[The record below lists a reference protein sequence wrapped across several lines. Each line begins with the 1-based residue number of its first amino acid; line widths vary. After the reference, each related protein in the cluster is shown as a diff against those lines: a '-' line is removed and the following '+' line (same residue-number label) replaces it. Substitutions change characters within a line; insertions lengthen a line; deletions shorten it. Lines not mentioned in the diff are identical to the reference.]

1 MNMAPPE
8 SLTPNEAGSIDSSVV
23 DGIASG
29 VNKGQEIPETIKR
42 PESNGN
48 EMLKRAEL
56 LADPRVMGSH
66 PLSASEIVA
75 SIKSGNPVGLEHMT
89 LGSSDIGE
97 PIVIYLDD
105 FGQVQHH
112 KVTTAQWMGMKEAR
126 SLNRQRVAMHVEEKR
141 LLDEK
146 KNELKPQFD
155 ASLDEVDDPAYQA
168 LLRSRF
174 EEDPDKAMSQLVT
187 HLQNKRRDEEK
198 AMADVQMQLENEA
211 LNNANQRSTVFTKTL
226 QQGLTDAN
234 AVYQQS
240 LNNLQANPDV
250 AAANMTHAERKYHA
264 GIGAATYGPKSGRQA
279 LLSPSSLG
287 PMKMEAY
294 KAWIKYLSMG
304 GVDGTPYHFP
314 HPAADPNSILSQ
326 GGDMLAQL
334 NSVAASLGW
343 QGVLTEDDLPDIV
356 TALNSYYNV
365 HGEAIQIQTLQAK
378 VDELQKQLDSNL
390 PLNQDLI
397 KADIEQAK
405 SEMALDRNKDGVVE
419 SWERDAAS
427 PVETARADQVRGA
440 HAKQR
445 GEAVM
450 SAIDRTI
457 EAQSANQ
464 EKVATIKDR
473 LDEVG
478 KELYQMREDGMEAD
492 PRYGRLTDE
501 MSELEAQLNVLES
514 SDPVGTAESEATK
527 IVEALGFK
535 AEGSVEDDD
544 YVSALDA
551 YGNYLRAGLADDA
564 TDEEKERYKNA
575 ESIASQLKALGDLIQ

>member
-1 MNMAPPE
+1 MADENNINIANGLSDPNLPE
-8 SLTPNEAGSIDSSVV
+8 PTMSLGTEGKQDTAPVNGSDRQVSLGGYGGVNWQEIAPTSFAERIDAVYGTGNPAGTMAWSVV
-23 DGIASG
+23 SDI
-29 VNKGQEIPETIKR
+29 
-42 PESNGN
+42 
-48 EMLKRAEL
+48 
-56 LADPRVMGSH
+56 D
-66 PLSASEIVA
+66 
-75 SIKSGNPVGLEHMT
+75 GNPVLVTE
-89 LGSSDIGE
+89 
-97 PIVIYLDD
+97 DD
-105 FGQVQHH
+105 RGQLQSI
-112 KVTTAQWMGMKEAR
+112 KTTPSHAATVLTQQSRYAT
-126 SLNRQRVAMHVEEKR
+126 AMEENAKAKIA
-141 LLDEK
+141 LSKK
-146 KNELKPQFD
+146 KNELKPQFK

-174 EEDPDKAMSQLVT
+174 EENPDQAMSQLVT
-187 HLQNKRRDEEK
+187 HLQTKRRDEEK
-198 AMADVQMQLENEA
+198 AIEDVQMQLENEA
-211 LNNANQRSTVFTKTL
+211 LNNANQRSTVFTGNL
-226 QQGLTDAN
+226 QRGLTDAN
-234 AVYQQS
+234 TVYQQS

-294 KAWIKYLSMG
+294 KAWIKHLSMG

-314 HPAADPNSILSQ
+314 HPTGDPTFLSQ
-326 GGDMLAQL
+326 SGDMLAQL

-343 QGVLTEDDLPDIV
+343 QGVLTQDDLPEIV

-397 KADIEQAK
+397 KADIEQAQSEMK

-440 HAKQR
+440 HTQKR

-450 SAIDRTI
+450 GAIDRTM

-464 EKVATIKDR
+464 KKIENKKKEIDEIKDK
-473 LDEVG
+473 LFE
-478 KELYQMREDGMEAD
+478 MREKGYE
-492 PRYGRLTDE
+492 TD
-501 MSELEAQLNVLES
+501 SHYIELDNKAIDLENELKVLES
-514 SDPVGTAESEATK
+514 SDPVGTATSEATK

-535 AEGSVEDDD
+535 AEGNVEDDD
-544 YVSALDA
+544 YVSALEA
-551 YGNYLRAGLADDA
+551 WKNYIDAGLADDA

-575 ESIASQLKALGDLIQ
+575 ESIASQLKALRDLIK

>member
-1 MNMAPPE
+1 MADEMNMNIANALSAPDIPE
-8 SLTPNEAGSIDSSVV
+8 PKMELGGGTQDTTPASGNDRQVSLGGYGGVNWQKIAPTSFAERIDAVYGTGNPAGTMAWSVV
-23 DGIASG
+23 SDI
-29 VNKGQEIPETIKR
+29 
-42 PESNGN
+42 
-48 EMLKRAEL
+48 
-56 LADPRVMGSH
+56 D
-66 PLSASEIVA
+66 
-75 SIKSGNPVGLEHMT
+75 GNPVLVTE
-89 LGSSDIGE
+89 
-97 PIVIYLDD
+97 DD
-105 FGQVQHH
+105 RGQLQSI
-112 KVTTAQWMGMKEAR
+112 KTTPSHAATVLTQQSRYAT
-126 SLNRQRVAMHVEEKR
+126 AMEEKAKAQVA
-141 LLDEK
+141 LAKK

-174 EEDPDKAMSQLVT
+174 EEDPDKALSQLVT
-187 HLQNKRRDEEK
+187 HLQNKRKDEEK
-198 AMADVQMQLENEA
+198 AIADVQMQLENEA

-287 PMKMEAY
+287 PMKIEAY
-294 KAWIKYLSMG
+294 KAWIKHLSMG

-343 QGVLTEDDLPDIV
+343 QGVLTEDDLPEIV

-378 VDELQKQLDSNL
+378 VDELQKQLDNASTPDQQFVARSIGMSTRPSEL
-390 PLNQDLI
+390 LQT
-397 KADIEQAK
+397 DIEQAK

-440 HAKQR
+440 HTQKR

-450 SAIDRTI
+450 GAVDRTI
-457 EAQSANQ
+457 EAQSANE
-464 EKVATIKDR
+464 EKAVAIKDR

-478 KELYQMREDGMEAD
+478 KELFQMREDGYQDD
-492 PRYGRLTDE
+492 PRYGKLTDE
-501 MSELEAQLNVLES
+501 MSDLESQLKVLES

-527 IVEALGFK
+527 IVQTLGF
-535 AEGSVEDDD
+535 ESLED
-544 YVSALDA
+544 
-551 YGNYLRAGLADDA
+551 YGDYLRAGLADDA
-564 TDEEKERYKNA
+564 TDKEKERYKNA
-575 ESIASQLKALGDLIQ
+575 ESIASQLKALRDLIQ

>member
-1 MNMAPPE
+1 MADENNMNIANALSAPDIPDPKMELGGGTQDTTPASNNDRQVSLGGYGGVNWQKISPTSFAERIDAVYGTGNPAGTMAW
-8 SLTPNEAGSIDSSVV
+8 SVV
-23 DGIASG
+23 SDI
-29 VNKGQEIPETIKR
+29 
-42 PESNGN
+42 
-48 EMLKRAEL
+48 
-56 LADPRVMGSH
+56 D
-66 PLSASEIVA
+66 
-75 SIKSGNPVGLEHMT
+75 GNPVLVTE
-89 LGSSDIGE
+89 
-97 PIVIYLDD
+97 DD
-105 FGQVQHH
+105 RGQLQSI
-112 KVTTAQWMGMKEAR
+112 KTTPSHAATVLTQQSRYAT
-126 SLNRQRVAMHVEEKR
+126 AMEEKAKAQVA
-141 LLDEK
+141 LAKK
-146 KNELKPQFD
+146 KNELKPQFN

-174 EEDPDKAMSQLVT
+174 EENPDQAMSQIVT
-187 HLQNKRRDEEK
+187 HLQNKRKDEEK
-198 AMADVQMQLENEA
+198 AIADVQMQLENEA

-294 KAWIKYLSMG
+294 KAWIKHLSMG

-343 QGVLTEDDLPDIV
+343 QGVLTEDDLPEIV

-378 VDELQKQLDSNL
+378 VDELQKQLDNTSTPDQQFVARSIGMSTPDEL
-390 PLNQDLI
+390 Q
-397 KADIEQAK
+397 AGIEQAKSEMK

-419 SWERDAAS
+419 SWERNAAS

-440 HAKQR
+440 HTQKR

-450 SAIDRTI
+450 GAIDRTI
-457 EAQSANQ
+457 KAESANE
-464 EKVATIKDR
+464 EKAVGIKDR

-478 KELYQMREDGMEAD
+478 KELYQMREDGMEDD

-501 MSELEAQLNVLES
+501 MSDLESQLNVLES

-527 IVEALGFK
+527 IVQTLGFESLK
-535 AEGSVEDDD
+535 D
-544 YVSALDA
+544 YEE
-551 YGNYLRAGLADDA
+551 YLEAGLADDA